1 MRRALLPA
9 LLLGL
14 AGGPAAQ
21 AQQQPPL
28 YRADQPAVLER
39 EPGAQTE
46 RARAEALSARF
57 VQAYQKA
64 GSPRILLLW
73 HRSVSDQF
81 ADEQQQLTRTS
92 VSVGALARDNHAQQV
107 VISWKGQPPQPA
119 SLLAPARAADYETGL
134 LQPLLAAGVRLV
146 DRNMAIRMTALKANG
161 AASAPGAVSGASL
174 EAPMIEA
181 QAFAELADQVLQVQL
196 LPDAQ
201 SGTGWRARL
210 TLIEVRSGALVAD
223 SLRAIAAPRDGGVVA
238 RVNERPPAEGERV
251 WQATEKGFVAQQRP
265 VSLGQIG
272 QRDALA
278 LMELLAAR

>member
-1 MRRALLPA
+1 MKRRVLLAFALA
-9 LLLGL
+9 
-14 AGGPAAQ
+14 AAAAQ
-21 AQQQPPL
+21 AQQAPL

-39 EPGAQTE
+39 EAPGQADRQRAQ
-46 RARAEALSARF
+46 AVSARF

-64 GSPRILLLW
+64 GSPRVLLLW

-81 ADEQQQLTRTS
+81 ADEQQLTHTS

-107 VISWKGQPPQPA
+107 VLSWKGQPPQPV
-119 SLLAPARAADYETGL
+119 SLLAPARAAEYETGL

-146 DRNMAIRMTALKANG
+146 DRNMAIRMTALKVSG
-161 AASAPGAVSGASL
+161 AASAPAAVPGASL

-201 SGTGWRARL
+201 SSTGWRARL

-223 SLRAIAAPRDGGVVA
+223 SLRSAAAPREAGAVA
-238 RVNERPPAEGERV
+238 RVNEPVQADGERV
-251 WQATEKGFVAQQRP
+251 WQATDKGFAVQRRAVPLSQVA
-265 VSLGQIG
+265 

-278 LMELLAAR
+278 LMEQVAAR